1 MSESD
6 AAATSSSVAQP
17 PGAREGQ
24 LGGWP
29 MLDLAAAAAVTTPS
43 PTEAPAV
50 NQGIAAMRDELRRRC
65 EDVSRGNLASME
77 EILVSQAVVLHALFT
92 AALAGAQQHLLGE
105 PDAGERLIR
114 VALRAQ
120 AQTVRVVE
128 ALAAMKRPQVEA
140 REAAAAAPQFPLIR
154 IDLSERDSSPTEK
167 SGGTDHELRS
177 NTPAPAP
184 ALRDDP
190 PLAAL
195 DARYWAAVARRQG

>member
-1 MSESD
+1 MTESD
-6 AAATSSSVAQP
+6 AAATSSSVAQT
-17 PGAREGQ
+17 PGPREGQ

-43 PTEAPAV
+43 PTEATAV
-50 NQGIAAMRDELRRRC
+50 NQGIEAVRDELRRRC

-128 ALAAMKRPQVEA
+128 ALAEMKRPQIEA
-140 REAAAAAPQFPLIR
+140 QQAAAAAPRFPFVSINLGES
-154 IDLSERDSSPTEK
+154 DTSPTEK
-167 SGGTDHELRS
+167 SGVPHHELRS
-177 NTPAPAP
+177 NARAQAPV
-184 ALRDDP
+184 RCP
-190 PLAAL
+190 PQLV
-195 DARYWAAVARRQG
+195 R